1 MLLLESLWPVLGF
14 SFTHFFRWPLRPSFF
29 SSKDTLLTDI
39 LPIKLF
45 SLILLRSHG
54 VDGEEKSSDATSTK
68 RRHETLLEAL
78 GDRKPKVYRFASSEL
93 EDFEVEYF

>member
-1 MLLLESLWPVLGF
+1 MALVLLIFFAGPFDPLSSLQRTG
-14 SFTHFFRWPLRPSFF
+14 
-29 SSKDTLLTDI
+29 I

-45 SLILLRSHG
+45 SLILFRSHG

-68 RRHETLLEAL
+68 RRHEILLEAL

-93 EDFEVEYF
+93 EDLEVEYF